1 MESALRSHKNFWQEG
16 TLTIA
21 KALHLDMT
29 HAQKHYARALS
40 SLVTAGD
47 KWLDIGCGRQILP
60 AWVMNQER
68 QRALASKASLLVG
81 MDVDEAILKHP
92 LLDARV
98 IGKGEKLPFA
108 CETFDLL
115 TANMVFEHVEEPAQ
129 VLREVCRVL
138 KPGGRLLFHTPNYH
152 YYLIALASL
161 IPDSVKRR
169 VIRFLEDREEKDIF
183 PTLYRLNTMGRIR
196 QVAGQCGLEVES
208 IRAHVSAGEFYVL
221 GPVAW
226 AECLWLKLMS
236 VVGRGTFDAGLVVTL
251 RRPGIPSRREMPEM
265 AAEGLPV
272 S

>member
-1 MESALRSHKNFWQEG
+1 LRSKEKFWQAG
-16 TLTIA
+16 TLAIA

-29 HAQKHYARALS
+29 HAQKHYARTLS
-40 SLVTAGD
+40 SLVAAGG

-60 AWVMNQER
+60 AWVMSQER
-68 QRALASKASLLVG
+68 QRALASKASLLIG
-81 MDVDEAILKHP
+81 MDVDEAILEHP
-92 LLDARV
+92 HLDARV
-98 IGKGEKLPFA
+98 VGKGEKLPFA

-115 TANMVFEHVEEPAQ
+115 TANMVFEHVENPSQ

-152 YYLIALASL
+152 NYLVALASL

-169 VIRFLEDREEKDIF
+169 AIWFLEGREGKDIF
-183 PTLYRLNTMGRIR
+183 PTLYRLNTTGRIR
-196 QVAGQCGLEVES
+196 QVAEECGLEVES
-208 IRAHVSAGEFYVL
+208 IRAHVSGGEFYVL

-236 VVGRGTFDAGLVVTL
+236 VIGRGRFDAGLVVTL
-251 RRPGIPSRREMPEM
+251 RRPGTPARREIPEM
-265 AAEGLPV
+265 AMQGTSA